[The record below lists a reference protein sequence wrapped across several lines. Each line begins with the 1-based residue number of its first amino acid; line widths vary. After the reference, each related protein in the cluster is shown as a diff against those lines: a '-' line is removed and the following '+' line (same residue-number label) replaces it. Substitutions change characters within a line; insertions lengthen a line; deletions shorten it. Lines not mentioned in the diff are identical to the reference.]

1 MQKLNADQT
10 YFVEEFY
17 DDYRQGL
24 MSRREFIKRLA
35 FVTGSMA
42 ATVATMGLM
51 GCAADELP
59 DPTEPM
65 PTPVP
70 PTAQAGEN
78 GSAAATP
85 TASPPLVPVPGA
97 QSPLSVPEGDPSV
110 WAEEITYDSN
120 GDPITAYLARPAIA
134 DAINPAIMVC
144 HENRGLTPHIKDVAR
159 RLAQAGY
166 VAIAPDLLSREGG
179 TANLDP
185 AQIPGLLGAAGNIRH
200 VNDFLAAYAHLQT
213 FDFVD
218 GRRVGMTGFCF
229 GGGITW
235 DVATQLPDLRAAV
248 PFYGRAPELTQIP
261 NIQASV
267 MVVYAELDSRITGG
281 RETVEAAL
289 QEAGTTY
296 QINVYP
302 GVDHA
307 FHNDTGS
314 RYDETQ
320 ATQAWQDTL
329 GWFAAYV

>member
-1 MQKLNADQT
+1 MNAYAVLGVVQKSAN
-10 YFVEEFY
+10 
-17 DDYRQGL
+17 G
-24 MSRREFIKRLA
+24 
-35 FVTGSMA
+35 A
-42 ATVATMGLM
+42 A
-51 GCAADELP
+51 
-59 DPTEPM
+59 
-65 PTPVP
+65 
-70 PTAQAGEN
+70 
-78 GSAAATP
+78 
-85 TASPPLVPVPGA
+85 
-97 QSPLSVPEGDPSV
+97 
-110 WAEEITYDSN
+110 ITN
-120 GDPITAYLARPAIA
+120 
-134 DAINPAIMVC
+134 AINPAILVC

-185 AQIPGLLGAAGNIRH
+185 AQIPGLLGEAGNIRH
-200 VNDFLAAYAHLQT
+200 VNDFLAAYNHLQT
-213 FDFVD
+213 LAFVD

-235 DVATQLPDLRAAV
+235 DVATQLPELRAAV

-261 NIQASV
+261 NIQAAV
-267 MVVYAELDSRITGG
+267 LVVYAELDSRITGG
-281 RETVEAAL
+281 RDLVETAL

>member
-1 MQKLNADQT
+1 MMKQLNADQK

-24 MSRREFIKRLA
+24 MSRREFVKRLA

-42 ATVATMGLM
+42 ATVSTMGLI

-65 PTPVP
+65 PTPIP
-70 PTAQAGEN
+70 PTRQAEN
-78 GSAAATP
+78 AAATP
-85 TASPPLVPVPGA
+85 TIASSPTLIPVPGA
-97 QSPLSVPEGDPSV
+97 QSPISIPEGDPSV
-110 WAEEITYDSN
+110 WAEEIIYDSN

-134 DAINPAIMVC
+134 DAINPVILAC
-144 HENRGLTPHIKDVAR
+144 HENRGLTPHIKDVTR
-159 RLAQAGY
+159 RLAQTGY
-166 VAIAPDLLSREGG
+166 VALAPDLLTREGG

-200 VNDFLAAYAHLQT
+200 VNDFLAAYTYLQT
-213 FDFVD
+213 LDFVN
-218 GRRVGMTGFCF
+218 GQRVGMTGFCF

-235 DVATQLPDLRAAV
+235 DVATQLPTLRAAV

-261 NIQASV
+261 NIQAAV
-267 MVVYAELDSRITGG
+267 MVVYAELDSRITNG
-281 RETVEAAL
+281 RDTVEAAL
-289 QEAGTTY
+289 QEAGITY
-296 QINVYP
+296 QIKVYP